1 MSNDDR
7 SRIERPCDDG
17 ITLKPPCRR
26 PLLRSGPPTPK
37 ELLPEVRI
45 VTDPSR
51 LALLKAEAARR
62 KQIAGPN
69 CRVTGRRPSP

>member
-7 SRIERPCDDG
+7 SRNERPCDG

-26 PLLRSGPPTPK
+26 SLLRSGPPAPK
-37 ELLPEVRI
+37 ELLPQVRI
-45 VTDPSR
+45 VTDPSK

-62 KQIAGPN
+62 RQIAGPN
-69 CRVTGRRPSP
+69 CKVTGRRPTP